1 MKFVFDLD
9 GTLSFD
15 YMTIDEEIRQ
25 VLLKAEDYGHEVVF
39 ASARSYR
46 NCLGLLGSELSQRLV
61 IGLNGGVAYYLGKA
75 IYEMNLDARIYQA
88 LVDYCQTYNLP
99 FFVDDCFD
107 YSGQI
112 LEKIPFISSVDPL
125 KVARHQKL
133 EDLGTPIKVVIYMG
147 DHETL
152 LDELLT
158 QLERLGQA
166 HLSYHAHEKC
176 LYVNPLETHKATTV
190 EKLCGENV
198 IAFGNDQND
207 IELFKRSL
215 YSVQIGDFS
224 GLTPY
229 ADETLKIKGA
239 PSPTVAAKILQ
250 TFTEF
255 KGK

>member
-15 YMTIDEEIRQ
+15 YMTIDEEIKQ

-46 NCLGLLGSELSQRLV
+46 DCLGLLGPVLSQRLV

-75 IYEMNLDARIYQA
+75 IYERNLDARVYQA

-112 LEKIPFISSVDPL
+112 VGKIPFISSVDPL

-133 EDLGTPIKVVIYMG
+133 EDLGTPIKIVVYMG
-147 DHETL
+147 DHEDL
-152 LDELLT
+152 LDDLLG
-158 QLERLGQA
+158 QLERQGRLICPIMPTKSAFMSILGILIRRQLLKSCVERTSSLLEMTKMILNCLK
-166 HLSYHAHEKC
+166 HLS
-176 LYVNPLETHKATTV
+176 
-190 EKLCGENV
+190 
-198 IAFGNDQND
+198 IQS
-207 IELFKRSL
+207 R
-215 YSVQIGDFS
+215 
-224 GLTPY
+224 
-229 ADETLKIKGA
+229 
-239 PSPTVAAKILQ
+239 
-250 TFTEF
+250 
-255 KGK
+255 

>member
-9 GTLSFD
+9 WTLSFD
-15 YMTIDEEIRQ
+15 YMTIDEEIKQ
-25 VLLKAEDYGHEVVF
+25 VLLKASDYGHEVVF

-46 NCLGLLGSELSQRLV
+46 DCLGLLGTDLSQRLV

-75 IYEMNLDARIYQA
+75 IYERNLDTRVYPA

-112 LEKIPFISSVDPL
+112 MEKIPFIASVDPL
-125 KVARHQKL
+125 KVARHQNLK
-133 EDLGTPIKVVIYMG
+133 DLATPIKVVIYMG
-147 DHETL
+147 DHEDL
-152 LDELLT
+152 LDDLLG
-158 QLERLGQA
+158 QLERLGRA
-166 HLSYHAHEKC
+166 HLSYHAHGKC
-176 LYVNPLETHKATTV
+176 LYVNPWDTHKATTV
-190 EKLCGENV
+190 EKLCGENF

-207 IELFKRSL
+207 IELFKTSL
-215 YSVQIGDFS
+215 YSVQIGDFA

-229 ADETLKIKGA
+229 ADETLELKEE
-239 PSPTVAAKILQ
+239 PSPAVATKILQ
-250 TFTEF
+250 TFAEF

>member
-15 YMTIDEEIRQ
+15 YMTIDEEIKQ
-25 VLLKAEDYGHEVVF
+25 VLLKASDYGHEVVF

-46 NCLGLLGSELSQRLV
+46 DCLGLLGTDLSQRLV

-75 IYEMNLDARIYQA
+75 IYERNLDARVYQA
-88 LVDYCQTYNLP
+88 LADYCQTYNLP

-112 LEKIPFISSVDPL
+112 VEKIPFISSVDPL

-133 EDLGTPIKVVIYMG
+133 KDLGTPIKVVVYMG
-147 DHETL
+147 DHEDL
-152 LDELLT
+152 LDDLLG
-158 QLERLGQA
+158 QLERLELA

-176 LYVNPLETHKATTV
+176 LYVNPLDTHKATTV
-190 EKLCGENV
+190 EKLCGENF

-207 IELFKRSL
+207 IELFKTSL
-215 YSVQIGDFS
+215 YSVQIGDFA
-224 GLTPY
+224 GLTSY
-229 ADETLKIKGA
+229 ADETFELKGA
-239 PSPTVAAKILQ
+239 PSPAVAAKILQ
-250 TFTEF
+250 TFVEF

>member
-15 YMTIDEEIRQ
+15 YMTIDEEIKQ
-25 VLLKAEDYGHEVVF
+25 VLLKAEDYGHEFVF

-46 NCLGLLGSELSQRLV
+46 DCLGLLGPELSQRLV
-61 IGLNGGVAYYLGKA
+61 IGLNGGVAYHLGQA
-75 IYEMNLDARIYQA
+75 IFERNLDARVYQA

-99 FFVDDCFD
+99 FFADDCFD

-112 LEKIPFISSVDPL
+112 VEKIPFISSVDPL
-125 KVARHQKL
+125 KV
-133 EDLGTPIKVVIYMG
+133 VVYMG
-147 DHETL
+147 DHEDL
-152 LDELLT
+152 LDDLLG

-176 LYVNPLETHKATTV
+176 LYVNPLDTHKATTV
-190 EKLCGENV
+190 EKLCGENF

-207 IELFKRSL
+207 IELFKTSL
-215 YSVQIGDFS
+215 YSVQIGDFA

-229 ADETLKIKGA
+229 ADDTLELKGE
-239 PSPTVAAKILQ
+239 PSPAVAAKISQ
-250 TFTEF
+250 TFAEF

>member
-15 YMTIDEEIRQ
+15 YMTIDEEIKQ
-25 VLLKAEDYGHEVVF
+25 VLLKAENYGHEVVF

-46 NCLGLLGSELSQRLV
+46 DCLGLLGTELSQRLV

-75 IYEMNLDARIYQA
+75 IYERNLDARVYEA

-112 LEKIPFISSVDPL
+112 VEKIPFISSVDP
-125 KVARHQKL
+125 
-133 EDLGTPIKVVIYMG
+133 
-147 DHETL
+147 
-152 LDELLT
+152 
-158 QLERLGQA
+158 
-166 HLSYHAHEKC
+166 LSYHAHEKC
-176 LYVNPLETHKATTV
+176 LYVNPLDTHKATTV
-190 EKLCGENV
+190 EKLCGENF

-207 IELFKRSL
+207 IELFKTSL
-215 YSVQIGDFS
+215 YSIQIGDFA
-224 GLTPY
+224 GLSPY
-229 ADETLKIKGA
+229 ADETVELKGE
-239 PSPTVAAKILQ
+239 PSPVVAAKILQ
-250 TFTEF
+250 TFVEF